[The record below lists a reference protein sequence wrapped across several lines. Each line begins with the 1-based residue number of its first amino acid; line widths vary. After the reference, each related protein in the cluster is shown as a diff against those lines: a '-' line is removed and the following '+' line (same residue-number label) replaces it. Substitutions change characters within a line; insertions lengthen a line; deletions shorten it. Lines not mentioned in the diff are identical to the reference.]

1 MAKLLSSRILLLGGM
16 LLSLAGCASTPP
28 DQDPTQIRLNDLDTR
43 LGRVE
48 RIANNQSLLELSQR
62 IDQLEKQLRELQG
75 STEVLQNTDEGLRKQ
90 QRDLYADIDK
100 RLSAL
105 ETSLKTASASGGSA
119 GAGATG
125 PAAPDAQTAY
135 NKAIEVLRTGDFT
148 AAAQQFTDFMAA
160 YPNSDL
166 LDNAQYWIGEASY
179 AAHDYDKA
187 ATAFAAVGS
196 RWPNS
201 RKAPDA
207 LLKLGFTQFEQKKF
221 PEARA
226 TLALVQSRFPGSDAA
241 KLAADRLQK
250 MPAEAH

>member
-1 MAKLLSSRILLLGGM
+1 MSRLHTSPILILGGL
-16 LLSLAGCASTPP
+16 LLSLSGCASTPP

-75 STEVLQNTDEGLRKQ
+75 NTEVLQNTDEGLRKQ
-90 QRDLYADIDK
+90 QRDLYADLDK

-105 ETSLKTASASGGSA
+105 ETAVKAAATNGGSA
-119 GAGATG
+119 GAGAA
-125 PAAPDAQTAY
+125 PADAQAAY
-135 NKAIEVLRTGDFT
+135 NKAIDVLKTGDFT
-148 AAAQQFTDFMAA
+148 GAAQQFSDFMAA

-166 LDNAQYWIGEASY
+166 VDNAQYWIGEASY

-187 ATAFAAVGS
+187 AAAFAAVGS

-207 LLKLGFTQFEQKKF
+207 LLKLGFTQYEQKKV

-226 TLALVQSRFPGSDAA
+226 TLALVQTRYPGSDAA

-250 MPAEAH
+250 IQADNH

>member
-1 MAKLLSSRILLLGGM
+1 MTKLSSPILVLGGL
-16 LLSLAGCASTPP
+16 LLSLGGCASTPP

-90 QRDLYADIDK
+90 QRDLYADLDK
-100 RLSAL
+100 RLTAL
-105 ETSLKTASASGGSA
+105 ENSLKA
-119 GAGATG
+119 GAATGGVAGPAG
-125 PAAPDAQTAY
+125 PAAPDAQSAY
-135 NKAIEVLRTGDFT
+135 NKAIEVLKSGDFA
-148 AAAQQFTDFMAA
+148 AAAQQFTDFMSA

-166 LDNAQYWIGEASY
+166 VDNAQYWSGEASY

-187 ATAFAAVGS
+187 AIAFAAVGS

-207 LLKLGFTQFEQKKF
+207 LLKLGYTQFEQKKIT
-221 PEARA
+221 EARA
-226 TLALVQSRFPGSDAA
+226 TLALVQTRFPGSEAA